1 MSSPVN
7 IHRRLRAGRTSFLAV
22 IWLFA
27 SFFVISSAEPVEGTF
42 DGRSNLAGAFL
53 KRGAGARATGM
64 GGAFAAVAD
73 DATSTY
79 WNPAGLARIE
89 GAQFATVHE
98 KLSLDR
104 SFDFISLVSDIGQ
117 KLHFGFTLL
126 RYGVKGFEETQL
138 DTDEIIGVDSEGN
151 DIYDIELKGFFKDEE
166 KCVGLSAAY
175 SLDETLSLGGNV
187 RYLTHTLHEN
197 SAKAAGCDLGI
208 LYKPHWRFSAG
219 LVLKDYFSDLT
230 WDTSSHWRDR
240 IAREHVLGFSYRFG
254 TRVLVAIDFSKVT
267 DLDLGLRLGIEGKPF
282 DALAIRAGS
291 NRGRITLGAGFT
303 WRNVT
308 FDYCFEDAE
317 LDDVHRFSSNIAF
330 SRSPKIPSLKLKKL
344 WETVWN
350 ETYPSIAF
358 IKEALLELPRLK
370 PREDRRR
377 NREYVSLSIPPTV
390 AIQ

>member
-1 MSSPVN
+1 MFSTGPVQ
-7 IHRRLRAGRTSFLAV
+7 
-22 IWLFA
+22 
-27 SFFVISSAEPVEGTF
+27 GTF
-42 DGRSNLAGAFL
+42 DGRSNLAGSFL

-89 GAQFATVHE
+89 GAQFAAVHE

-104 SFDFISLVSDIGQ
+104 SFDFISLVSDIGDSF
-117 KLHFGFTLL
+117 HFGFTLL
-126 RYGVKGFEETQL
+126 SYGVNGFEETQL

-151 DIYDIELKGFFKDEE
+151 DIYDIELKGFFEDEE

-175 SLDETLSLGGNV
+175 SFDETLSLGGSL

-197 SAKAAGCDLGI
+197 SAKATGCDLGI
-208 LYKPHWRFSAG
+208 LYRPHQRFGAG
-219 LVLKDYFSDLT
+219 FVLKDYFSDLT
-230 WDTSSHWRDR
+230 WNTASHWRDS
-240 IAREHVLGFSYRFG
+240 IAREYVLGFSYRFG
-254 TRVLVAIDFSKVT
+254 PSLLVAIDFSKVT

-291 NRGRITLGAGFT
+291 NKGRITLGAGFT

-308 FDYCFEDAE
+308 FDYCFEDAK
-317 LDDVHRFSSNIAF
+317 LNDVHRFSSNVSF
-330 SRSPKIPSLKLKKL
+330 SRSPRIPPLKLKEL

-350 ETYPSIAF
+350 KACPFRKSGRTGESVNEVFDKLVQQRTI
-358 IKEALLELPRLK
+358 
-370 PREDRRR
+370 PREDTRK
-377 NREYVSLSIPPTV
+377 NRKYASLETPSSCVIR
-390 AIQ
+390 